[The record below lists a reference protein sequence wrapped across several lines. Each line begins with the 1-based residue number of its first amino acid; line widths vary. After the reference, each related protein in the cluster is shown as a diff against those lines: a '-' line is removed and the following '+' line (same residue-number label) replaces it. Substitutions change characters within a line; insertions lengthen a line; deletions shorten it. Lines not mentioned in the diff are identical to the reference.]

1 MIISTPPFCPVQF
14 DDPDL
19 LRSAFH
25 ATTDMHALWAH
36 LRDVAPVYKAD
47 PGGGREQFWVVTRHA
62 DVSRVLRSHTEFSSR
77 RGTILSVLDLNTP
90 DIATDDMLADTD
102 PPRHR
107 ELREPLNPAFAP
119 SLVATH
125 DEMIRGLARDAIQR
139 ALDAGVYDI
148 AHDTMMFAMS
158 ITGTL
163 MGLPPESWERL
174 MHVVMMTIAYE
185 DPTYAAGNAMATV
198 RQARHQMFEAFK
210 EQFALRSR
218 DDEHPDAIGI
228 MRQMDLS
235 EGPMTEQQAMVN
247 GYVLLIG
254 ANVTTPHTL
263 CTLFTQMAEHP
274 DQFERLRHHRED
286 LQIALAEVLRWAS
299 PVTALMRY
307 AIQDV
312 ELQGQTIRAGE
323 PVSAWLGSANRDE
336 RVFDDP
342 YTFDLTRRPNRH
354 VAFGVGPHYCI
365 GAGMAKVTLQI
376 FMEELLDM
384 VETVEI
390 AGEVQH
396 VASHFVPGY
405 KSLPVRFTPRKTVAA
420 AR

>member
-19 LRSAFH
+19 LDSAFH
-25 ATTDMHALWAH
+25 AVTDMHALWAH
-36 LRDVAPVYKAD
+36 LREVAPVYKAD
-47 PGGGREQFWVVTRHA
+47 PGGGREPFWVVTRHE
-62 DVSRVLRSHTEFSSR
+62 DVTRVLRTPTEFSSR

-102 PPRHR
+102 PPRHG
-107 ELREPLNPAFAP
+107 ELRKPLNPAFAP
-119 SLVATH
+119 ELVQTH
-125 DEMIRGLARDAIQR
+125 EELIRGLARDAIRR
-139 ALDAGVYDI
+139 AIDKDVHDI

-174 MHVVMMTIAYE
+174 MHLVMMTIAYE
-185 DPTYAAGNAMATV
+185 DPAYASGNAMSTV
-198 RQARHQMFEAFK
+198 RQARHQMFEAFR
-210 EQFALRSR
+210 EQFAKRER
-218 DDEHPDAIGI
+218 GAENPDAIGR
-228 MRQMDLS
+228 MRNMDLS
-235 EGPMTEQQAMVN
+235 EGPMSEQQAMVN

-263 CTLFTQMAEHP
+263 CTLFSQWAEHP
-274 DQFERLRHHRED
+274 EQFERLRDNRD
-286 LQIALAEVLRWAS
+286 DIQIALAEVLRWAS

-312 ELQGQTIRAGE
+312 ELQGQTIKAGE

-336 RVFDDP
+336 RVFKDP

-354 VAFGVGPHYCI
+354 LAFGVGPHYCI

-376 FMEELLDM
+376 FIEEMLDL
-384 VETVEI
+384 VDTVEI

-405 KSLPVRFTPRKTVAA
+405 KSLPVRFTPRKVAA
-420 AR
+420 AL

>member
-1 MIISTPPFCPVQF
+1 MIITTPPFCPVQF

-19 LRSAFH
+19 LNSAFH
-25 ATTDMHALWAH
+25 AHTDMHALWAH
-36 LRDVAPVYKAD
+36 LREVAPVYKAD
-47 PGGGREQFWVVTRHA
+47 PGGGREQFWVVTRHE

-107 ELREPLNPAFAP
+107 ELREPLNHAFAP
-119 SLVATH
+119 TLVATH
-125 DEMIRGLARDAIQR
+125 EELIRGLARDSIQR
-139 ALDAGVYDI
+139 ALDADVYDI

-174 MHVVMMTIAYE
+174 MHLVMMMIAYD
-185 DPTYAAGNAMATV
+185 DPSYSAGGAQATV
-198 RQARHQMFEAFK
+198 RQARHQVFEAFK

-218 DDEHPDAIGI
+218 DDEHPDAIGV

-235 EGPMTEQQAMVN
+235 EGPMTELQAMVN

-263 CTLFTQMAEHP
+263 CTLFSQMAQHP
-274 DQFERLRHHRED
+274 DQFEKLRQHPENI
-286 LQIALAEVLRWAS
+286 QVALAEVLRWAS

-312 ELQGQTIRAGE
+312 ELQGQTIKAGD

-336 RVFDDP
+336 RVFEDP
-342 YTFDLTRRPNRH
+342 YTFDLERRPNRH
-354 VAFGVGPHYCI
+354 VAFGIGPHYCI

-376 FMEELLDM
+376 FIEEMLDM
-384 VETVEI
+384 VESVEI

-405 KSLPVRFTPRKTVAA
+405 KSLPVRFTPRKTVVA

>member
-19 LRSAFH
+19 LNSTFH
-25 ATTDMHALWAH
+25 AVTDMHALWAH

-47 PGGGREQFWVVTRHA
+47 PGGGREQFWVVTRHE
-62 DVSRVLRSHTEFSSR
+62 DVTRVLRTHTEFSSR

-102 PPRHR
+102 PPRHG
-107 ELREPLNPAFAP
+107 ELRVPLNKAFAP
-119 SLVATH
+119 TLVSTH
-125 DEMIRGLARDAIQR
+125 EDLIRQLARDAIQR
-139 ALDAGVYDI
+139 AIDGDVYDI

-163 MGLPPESWERL
+163 MGLPPQSWERL
-174 MHVVMMTIAYE
+174 MHLVMMMIAYD
-185 DPTYAAGNAMATV
+185 DPAYAAGNAQATV
-198 RQARHQMFEAFK
+198 RQARHQVFEAFK
-210 EQFALRSR
+210 EEFAKRSL
-218 DDEHPDAIGI
+218 DDAHPDAIGV
-228 MRQMDLS
+228 MRQMELS
-235 EGPMTEQQAMVN
+235 EGPMSELQAMVN

-274 DQFERLRHHRED
+274 EQFRKLRDEGGD
-286 LQIALAEVLRWAS
+286 IQVALAEVLRWAS
-299 PVTALMRY
+299 PVTALMRH

-312 ELQGQTIRAGE
+312 ELQGQRIKAGD

-342 YTFDLTRRPNRH
+342 YTFDLERRPNKH
-354 VAFGVGPHYCI
+354 VAFGVGPHFCI

-376 FMEELLDM
+376 FIEEMLDM

-405 KSLPVRFTPRKTVAA
+405 KSLPVRFTARKTVAA